1 MAALSP
7 GLSRGRGRG
16 SLTLT
21 PTPTLTLS
29 PTLTFTLNPSPSPS
43 PNQADV
49 EVAHELGQVIV
60 HRKYGYRG
68 VIVGHDPSC
77 EQEP

>member
-1 MAALSP
+1 
-7 GLSRGRGRG
+7 
-16 SLTLT
+16 
-21 PTPTLTLS
+21 
-29 PTLTFTLNPSPSPS
+29 
-43 PNQADV
+43 V